1 MTGPDLYTDYQLASR
16 GKRHDY
22 FTSCLPWPQKGPS
35 VQLPLGGTAP
45 VKRDASYNA
54 PGFIKQSGTNT
65 TINSATTFGTTP
77 AGALLVSS
85 TLASYDPNGSLYADL
100 SAATAATI
108 NAIRMAFQVQKLLER
123 DARGGTRYTEIV
135 RSHFGVISPDARLQR
150 PEYLGGGSVPIHC

>member
-1 MTGPDLYTDYQLASR
+1 MGLPTVGQVAGGQTFKHSALHLRAYNLIYNEWFRDENLMPSLPVPKGDGPDLYTDYNLAAR

-45 VKRDASYNA
+45 VKRDASYNV

-65 TINSATTFGTTP
+65 TINSATTFGTNP

-85 TLASYDPNGSLYADL
+85 TLAS
-100 SAATAATI
+100 
-108 NAIRMAFQVQKLLER
+108 
-123 DARGGTRYTEIV
+123 
-135 RSHFGVISPDARLQR
+135 
-150 PEYLGGGSVPIHC
+150 